1 MLVKQSLIYFLRRG
15 LIMALSYQRMRQ
27 ALFTLYKR
35 MLFELEIKLSICCLG
50 RWEAGTPPEPL
61 SCRRLVNDQILKLL
75 G

>member
-1 MLVKQSLIYFLRRG
+1 MLVKQSLIDLLRGR
-15 LIMALSYQRMRQ
+15 LILALSYQRMRQ

-61 SCRRLVNDQILKLL
+61 SCRRLVDDQILKLL